1 MGEKPTH
8 HLLVALP
15 SRQPG
20 TISLQSSCCLTAFHS
35 CGSYLQSV
43 QFSAW
48 FSYAGR
54 VFRGDPI
61 PQGVVTPARLQSVP
75 YKHSR
80 MNREATVETM
90 RAACMPESLE
100 LTERMGRWLD
110 RGLKS
115 PFEISREFDNQPSR

>member
-8 HLLVALP
+8 YLLVALP

-61 PQGVVTPARLQSVP
+61 PQGVVTPARLQHP
-75 YKHSR
+75 AQASR
-80 MNREATVETM
+80 DEPGSNYGYHE
-90 RAACMPESLE
+90 
-100 LTERMGRWLD
+100 
-110 RGLKS
+110 RGLHARVTR
-115 PFEISREFDNQPSR
+115 IDRAYG